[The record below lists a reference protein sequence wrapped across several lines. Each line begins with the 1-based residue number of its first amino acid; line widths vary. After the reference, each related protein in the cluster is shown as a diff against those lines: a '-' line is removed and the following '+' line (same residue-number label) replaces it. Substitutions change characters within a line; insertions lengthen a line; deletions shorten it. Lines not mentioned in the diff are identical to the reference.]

1 MFEKS
6 GVQLQCFVKDKGSQ
20 FWLELSRF
28 YFNDSNNNCIFSYV
42 MEHFMKRTETNDD
55 KNGKNGRAQEGQVY
69 YDNH

>member
-6 GVQLQCFVKDKGSQ
+6 GVELQCFVKDKGSQ

-42 MEHFMKRTETNDD
+42 
-55 KNGKNGRAQEGQVY
+55 NGTLYEKDRNK
-69 YDNH
+69 